1 METINRSF
9 GIYQA
14 NGKRKDGLKKAF
26 VEVMDI
32 ADTDD
37 YVKLKDGSI
46 WPLHYDTDERPI
58 HAVCKFIVSFQV
70 YDNGEFYAVARHY
83 KEKVKA

>member
-1 METINRSF
+1 METRQRSF

-32 ADTDD
+32 CTEDTK
-37 YVKLKDGSI
+37 VKLKDGSI
-46 WPLHYDTDERPI
+46 WPLYFDSIQGSPSIDK
-58 HAVCKFIVSFQV
+58 CIVSFQV
-70 YDNGEFYAVARHY
+70 YDDGDYYAVARLY
-83 KEKVKA
+83 QEKVKQ